1 MDSNA
6 SRGQFTSKLGFIMAA
21 AGSAVGLGNV
31 WGFPTKAASNGG
43 AAFLLMYL
51 LMVFL
56 LAFPMLVAEL
66 TIGRHGQSNPI
77 ASLKKIWTKNKL
89 AAGVFGFIAMLAA
102 SMILSFYSILAGWL
116 MGFAAAHILEIIG
129 LQSVADWLVNFGDSR
144 NVVLTILFSV
154 FTIYVVQKGVADGI
168 EKWSTRLMPMLF
180 ILFGIMIAY
189 IFTQDGA
196 MEGLK
201 MYLVPDF
208 SHINSGLL
216 VDAMGQA
223 FFSLSLGV
231 GSMMVYGSYLK
242 KDVNIP
248 KTAAQVAA
256 IDTGVA
262 FAAGLLILPAMFV
275 AKNNGV
281 EIFNEAGQLIS
292 SGDLVFAVLP
302 AMFETMGGMGVVLG
316 TAFFVLMVIAAL
328 TSSISLLEVPV
339 SCAQEELKTDR
350 TKATWL
356 IGGAILVLSLFIVF
370 NFGTLFGL
378 IADISTV
385 YMQPLLGVV
394 WAIIVGWIWNRNKVL
409 EEIKQGNPEIAQGLF
424 WKIWPWYVRVVCPV
438 AILVVFMVS
447 IL

>member
-116 MGFAAAHILEIIG
+116 MGFAAAPILEIIG

-201 MYLVPDF
+201 MYLIPDF
-208 SHINSGLL
+208 SHVTPGLL
-216 VDAMGQA
+216 VDSMGQA

-262 FAAGLLILPAMFV
+262 FSAGLLILPAMFV

-281 EIFNEAGQLIS
+281 EIFNDAGELIN

-302 AMFETMGGMGVVLG
+302 AMFDTMGSMGFIIG
-316 TAFFVLMVIAAL
+316 TGFFVLMVIAAL

-339 SCAQEELKTDR
+339 SCAQDELNMSR
-350 TKATWL
+350 IKATWL
-356 IGGAILVLSLFIVF
+356 IGGAILILSIVIAL
-370 NFGTLFGL
+370 NFGTLFDL
-378 IADISTV
+378 VANASTV

-394 WAIIVGWIWNRNKVL
+394 WAIVIGWIWNRNSVL
-409 EEIKQGNPEIAQGLF
+409 NELKQGNPEIAQGLF
-424 WKIWPWYVRVVCPV
+424 WKIWPWYVRFVCPV
-438 AILVVFMVS
+438 AILAVFFFS